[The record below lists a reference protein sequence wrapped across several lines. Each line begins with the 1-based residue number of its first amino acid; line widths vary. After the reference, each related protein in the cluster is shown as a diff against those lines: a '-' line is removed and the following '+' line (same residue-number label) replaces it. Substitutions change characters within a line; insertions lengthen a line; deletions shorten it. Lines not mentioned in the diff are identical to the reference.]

1 MVSDMKAKTIALISV
16 FAAITILLVGS
27 PLKLDAPYA
36 PFLKYQIWEIPI
48 VAVLLLFGLA
58 ASVLVVILNTLVLF
72 VVFPGDL
79 PTGPL
84 YNLIAVL
91 TMLLG
96 ISIAEALVKRYR
108 LKHETVTATM
118 STVLSIV
125 LRTTAMSLVNYTV
138 LRFPYPIGYSL
149 PEIVIIGFIPLIA
162 IFNATLTLYTVPLGY
177 FVAKATGT
185 SVKTFT

>member
-1 MVSDMKAKTIALISV
+1 MKTKTIALISV
-16 FAAITILLVGS
+16 FAAITVLLAGS

-48 VAVLLLFGLA
+48 VAVVLLFGLA
-58 ASVLVVILNTLVLF
+58 AGVLVVILNTLVLF

-96 ISIAEALVKRYR
+96 ISIAEALAKRYR

-118 STVLSIV
+118 STVCGMV
-125 LRTTAMSLVNYTV
+125 LRTAVMSLVNYVV
-138 LRFPYPIGYSL
+138 LRFPYPVGYSL
-149 PEIVIIGFIPLIA
+149 PEMVIIGYIPLIA
-162 IFNATLTLYTVPLGY
+162 VFNATLTLYTVPLGY
-177 FVAKATGT
+177 FVAKAPGN
-185 SVKTFT
+185 SVKTFK